1 MLHSRIERQAILND
15 HGLPSESRSSI
26 SLLGPISIAG
36 EDMSRWLYSRKALKS
51 ASSVWRSHKQTPG
64 YHNTQCIRSISTEA
78 SKGIPPR
85 IVFSGIQPTGVPHLG
100 NLLGAL
106 RPWVKLQNTSTEK
119 EELFFSI
126 VDLHA
131 LTVPQDP
138 KQLKERR
145 LDTYTALLAVGL
157 DPQRS
162 KIFFQSEV
170 SRIFYSFTFIIAHPS
185 RCEDMR
191 I

>member
-1 MLHSRIERQAILND
+1 VSRGSA
-15 HGLPSESRSSI
+15 SRLSSV
-26 SLLGPISIAG
+26 SLSGPITIIG
-36 EDMSRWLYSRKALKS
+36 EDMSRWLYSRNVLGSAL
-51 ASSVWRSHKQTPG
+51 SVWRSHKQTPA
-64 YHNTQCIRSISTEA
+64 YHNTQCFRSHSTEA
-78 SKGIPPR
+78 LKGIPPR

-106 RPWVKLQNTSTEK
+106 RPWVKLQNTSTRK
-119 EELFFSI
+119 DELFFSI

-131 LTVPQDP
+131 LTVPQNP

-157 DPQRS
+157 KPQRC

-170 SRIFYSFTFIIAHPS
+170 SHIFCSFAFIVAHPS
-185 RCEDMR
+185 RCEDMQ